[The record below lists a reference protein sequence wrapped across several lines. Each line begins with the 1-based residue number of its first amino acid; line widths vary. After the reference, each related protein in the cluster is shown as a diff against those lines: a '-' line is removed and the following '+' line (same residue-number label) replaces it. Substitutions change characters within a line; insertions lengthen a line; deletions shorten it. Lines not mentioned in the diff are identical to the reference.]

1 MKSLTFSYAETSL
14 IAGEEIE
21 REWQNLKQEIRNV
34 RKALTGGYA
43 TAYASVNLPRD
54 EALIAA
60 VERAVKEKR
69 AIKPA
74 ILVVVGIGGSNLGAM
89 AVHEAVNG
97 RLYNERS
104 PPVRVYF
111 ADTVD
116 EDKVSDI
123 LLLAESVLA
132 SGGNILVNVVT
143 KSGATTETVALFEVF
158 EGLLRRHKKKEWA
171 RFVVATTDKGS
182 RLWEFALKE
191 NISLLEIPKNV
202 GGRYSVFSAV
212 GLFPLMMLGVD
223 VRKLRVGAQDMLE
236 ACTKEDVMSN
246 PAAVSAVIAYLH
258 SQKGR
263 NINDT
268 FLFSTDLEGV
278 GKWYRQLMG
287 ESIGKERNRKE
298 TKRLNAGITPTVSIG
313 TTDLHSMAQL
323 YLGGPQDKV
332 TTFISV
338 GRNRRTV
345 KLPVDKRFDALVEK
359 LQGRTLHEIM
369 GAIMA
374 GVKIA
379 FKKGG
384 CPYTEIIL
392 PDKSAYSVGQL
403 LQFKMLEMMYIGFL
417 LDVDPFNQ
425 PNVEAYKKETRK
437 ILADA

>member
-14 IAGEEIE
+14 IAGEEIK
-21 REWQNLKQEIRNV
+21 RECQNLKQEIRNV

-43 TAYASVNLPRD
+43 TAYASVNLPQD
-54 EALIAA
+54 EALLAA
-60 VERAVKEKR
+60 VERAAKEKR
-69 AIKPA
+69 ALKPT
-74 ILVVVGIGGSNLGAM
+74 ILIVVGIGGSNLGTM

-97 RLYNERS
+97 RLYNERN

-123 LLLAESVLA
+123 LSLAESVLA
-132 SGGNILVNVVT
+132 SGRNILVNVVT

-158 EGLLRRHKKKEWA
+158 EDLLRRHKKKEWA

-182 RLWEFALKE
+182 RLWELALKE

-223 VRKLRVGAQDMLE
+223 VRKLRVGAQDMLL
-236 ACTKEDVMSN
+236 ACTKEDITSN

-263 NINDT
+263 NINDA

-359 LQGRTLHEIM
+359 LQGRPLHEIM

-384 CPYTEIIL
+384 RPYTEIIL
-392 PDKSAYSVGQL
+392 PDKSAYAVGQL
-403 LQFKMLEMMYIGFL
+403 LQFKMLEMIYIGFL
-417 LDVDPFNQ
+417 LDVDPFDQ